1 MKMERASA
9 SMLARFAL
17 YGSSS
22 VQWSSVGFIMLV
34 CFALYGSGR
43 LQWARAIAGARG
55 RARARAKAELG
66 LQNYS

>member
-1 MKMERASA
+1 
-9 SMLARFAL
+9 
-17 YGSSS
+17 
-22 VQWSSVGFIMLV
+22 MLV